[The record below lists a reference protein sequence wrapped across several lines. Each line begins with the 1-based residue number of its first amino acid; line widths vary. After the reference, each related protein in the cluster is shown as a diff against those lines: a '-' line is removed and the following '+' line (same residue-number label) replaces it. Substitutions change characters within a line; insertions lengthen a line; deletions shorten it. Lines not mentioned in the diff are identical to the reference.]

1 MSTKL
6 VVFGLTGDLSRRKLL
21 PALEHIFATGEYD
34 DLSVIGVSRR
44 EVDVREL
51 LHSSLGNEDL
61 VDKLSFVTMDLAE
74 PADYRHLKDE
84 LDLKPDDQALIYLS
98 VPPSASAD
106 IVDFLGQAGLNTPN
120 VKLLFEKPFGFD
132 YDSAKDF
139 LDRTAEHF
147 SEDQIYRIDHYMG
160 KDVATRLVALRRSA
174 ENHHHSWGN
183 HSIASVEVVA
193 IETLDIEGRA
203 VFYEQTGALR
213 DFLQGHLMELLSLVL
228 MPVPADFNEN
238 NLAEYRLQ
246 ALEKLQPA
254 DPARAARAQY
264 EGYQHAVEN
273 PGSQTETFAQV
284 KLNSTDPNWKGV
296 DLCLTSG
303 KSLDRKLSAVVINYQ
318 DGTYE
323 VFDEARITVDGRK
336 LDAYERVLLEA
347 IAGRKTIFT
356 TGPEVLRSWQ
366 ILAPVQEAWELDD
379 QPIPVYPQGSSSE
392 YILSQHLI
400 GSVK

>member
-1 MSTKL
+1 
-6 VVFGLTGDLSRRKLL
+6 
-21 PALEHIFATGEYD
+21 
-34 DLSVIGVSRR
+34 
-44 EVDVREL
+44 
-51 LHSSLGNEDL
+51 
-61 VDKLSFVTMDLAE
+61 MDLAE
-74 PADYRHLKDE
+74 PNDYRRLKDE
-84 LDLKPDDQALIYLS
+84 LDLNPDDQALIYLS

-132 YDSAKDF
+132 YDSARDF
-139 LDRTAEHF
+139 LDRTAQHF
-147 SEDQIYRIDHYMG
+147 NEDQIYRIDHYMG
-160 KDVATRLVALRRSA
+160 KDVATRLVALRQSA
-174 ENHHHSWGN
+174 ETHHHSWGN
-183 HSIASVEVVA
+183 HSIASVEVAA

-228 MPVPADFNEN
+228 MSVPADFDANK
-238 NLAEYRLQ
+238 LAEYRLK
-246 ALEKLQPA
+246 ALEQLQPA
-254 DPARAARAQY
+254 DPSKAVRAQY
-264 EGYQHAVEN
+264 EGYQQDADN
-273 PGSQTETFAQV
+273 PGSTTETFACV
-284 KLNSTDPNWKGV
+284 ELESGDPNWHGV
-296 DLCLTSG
+296 KLRLTTG
-303 KSLDRKLSAVVINYQ
+303 KALDRKLSAVVINYQ

-366 ILAPVQEAWELDD
+366 ILAPVQAAWELDD
-379 QPIPVYPQGSSSE
+379 QPLNTYPQGSSSE
-392 YILSQHLI
+392 HILSQHLT